1 MTAYLLR
8 RLGTSIIVL
17 IGISIFIFLL
27 LHAIYPSPARDVLG
41 LRANNA
47 QIAAWNK
54 DNGFD
59 RPVIA
64 QYLSYMNALLHGN
77 LGYSYAN
84 NQTVAS
90 LFQERLARSIYLSGM
105 ALLIAILIALPLGIF
120 QAVKRNSLGDNIATS
135 AAFILYS
142 MPVFALGLILIQV
155 FAISFPLFSFE
166 ASQSTSIWTVIGD
179 WRAMLL
185 PILTLALIS
194 VALFSRY
201 MRSSSIDVL
210 AQDYIKVARAKGLPE
225 RLVLTRHMVRNASLP
240 MVTLIGLSLPALL
253 AGNLI
258 VEYLFNYQGLGL
270 LFYSCLG
277 KADYPVLLAYTLI
290 GAVQSGWRLAVREFS
305 SNRLAVVGVGIL
317 VFFIVFCFIGPIFY
331 HGNVENT
338 DLINA
343 HNPPGAGAPL
353 GTDVNGL
360 DILGQ
365 LMKGGQAA
373 LEIGFFAAF
382 VAITIGALVG
392 AVAGLAG
399 GVVDTTL
406 MRITDV
412 FLSVPFLFV
421 VLILAIRYGASVLSL
436 SLVIGGFSW
445 QVPARLVRGEV
456 LTIRE
461 RDFVLA
467 ARAAG
472 SGPWRLIGRHL
483 LPNALG
489 VMIVNVTFQV
499 ADAILAVAYV
509 GFLGFGLHYPNID
522 WGDMLSDGTGYLT
535 DGYWWLIWPVL
546 TCIVLTVMALN
557 FIGDALRD
565 SLDVRLRRR

>member
-185 PILTLALIS
+185 PILTLSLIS

-225 RLVLTRHMVRNASLP
+225 RLVVMRHMVRNASLP

-270 LFYSCLG
+270 LFYSSLG

-290 GAVQSGWRLAVREFS
+290 DAV
-305 SNRLAVVGVGIL
+305 
-317 VFFIVFCFIGPIFY
+317 
-331 HGNVENT
+331 
-338 DLINA
+338 
-343 HNPPGAGAPL
+343 
-353 GTDVNGL
+353 
-360 DILGQ
+360 
-365 LMKGGQAA
+365 
-373 LEIGFFAAF
+373 
-382 VAITIGALVG
+382 
-392 AVAGLAG
+392 
-399 GVVDTTL
+399 
-406 MRITDV
+406 
-412 FLSVPFLFV
+412 FV
-421 VLILAIRYGASVLSL
+421 VLGNL
-436 SLVIGGFSW
+436 
-445 QVPARLVRGEV
+445 
-456 LTIRE
+456 
-461 RDFVLA
+461 
-467 ARAAG
+467 
-472 SGPWRLIGRHL
+472 
-483 LPNALG
+483 
-489 VMIVNVTFQV
+489 V
-499 ADAILAVAYV
+499 ADIA
-509 GFLGFGLHYPNID
+509 
-522 WGDMLSDGTGYLT
+522 
-535 DGYWWLIWPVL
+535 
-546 TCIVLTVMALN
+546 LTVADPR
-557 FIGDALRD
+557 I
-565 SLDVRLRRR
+565 RLA